1 MHKVRLGVV
10 ESQFADLVWANAP
23 MTTRELVE
31 LCKKEMNW
39 ARTTT
44 YPVLKKLCDRGIL
57 SMENSRVTVVLSR
70 DEFYAIQSEQFVDDK
85 FQGSLPAFLAAFAA
99 RKTPSAEEIAEIRK
113 MIDTF
118 ERKGE

>member
-1 MHKVRLGVV
+1 MHQIRLGIV

-44 YPVLKKLCDRGIL
+44 YTVLKKLCDRGIL
-57 SMENSRVTVVLSR
+57 NMENKRVTVVLTR
-70 DEFYAIQSEQFVDDK
+70 EEFYSIQSEQFVEDK

-99 RKTPSAEEIAEIRK
+99 RKTPNAEEIAEIRK

-118 ERKGE
+118 QEV

>member
-1 MHKVRLGVV
+1 MHQIRLGIV

-44 YPVLKKLCDRGIL
+44 YTVLKKLCDRGIL
-57 SMENSRVTVVLSR
+57 NMENKRVTVVLTR
-70 DEFYAIQSEQFVDDK
+70 EEFYSIQSEQFVEDK

-99 RKTPSAEEIAEIRK
+99 RKTPSAQEIAEIRK
-113 MIDTF
+113 MIDAF
-118 ERKGE
+118 EEKSK

>member
-44 YPVLKKLCDRGIL
+44 YTVLKKLCDRGIL

-70 DEFYAIQSEQFVDDK
+70 DEFYAIRTEQFVDSN
-85 FQGSLPAFLAAFAA
+85 FGGSLPAFVAAFTS
-99 RKTPSAEEIAEIRK
+99 RRTPSKEELDEIRK
-113 MIDTF
+113 LIDSI
-118 ERKGE
+118 